1 VYRATVSLASQT
13 RELIFGRKHQS
24 TGPSQMFFIISLIA
38 GGMRGGFGH
47 RL

>member
-1 VYRATVSLASQT
+1 MIEIMAKPPKPTT
-13 RELIFGRKHQS
+13 E
-24 TGPSQMFFIISLIA
+24 QMFFIISLIA